1 MKIYHLLILIGVLL
15 IAVTITL
22 GVAAQEPPA
31 PEDAV
36 GEPPTFL
43 SHIWEAW
50 SNSPHARFEDEAFRH
65 WDADGA
71 VEENCAR
78 CHSTPGYADFLGADG
93 SEAGVVDAPAALGT
107 VINCDACHNEVATDL
122 TSVTFPSG
130 AEITDL
136 NDAARCMVCHQGRA
150 SMNTVNGLIEE
161 AGLADEPNT
170 VSDELRFINIHY
182 YAAAASLYGS
192 EAHGGYEFADMRYQ
206 SRFRHVEGIDTCI
219 DCHDPHTLEI
229 QVNVCT
235 NCHEDVESAEDLR
248 SIRMMGSGIDYDG
261 DGDLEE
267 GIAGEIETLQE
278 LLWGT
283 IQVYAADVAGA
294 PVTHGDGY
302 PYFFNDLND
311 NGELDDDENNGDN
324 AFSSFT
330 PLLVQTIYNYQVSL
344 KDPGNFAHNAKY
356 HIELLVDSINML
368 NAQIGDGG
376 EDTSQLNRDD
386 PGHFNTTREAF
397 RHWDED
403 GVVDATCTR
412 CHTAEGLPFYIET
425 GVTIPREPSD
435 SLACSTCHTS
445 IAPDEVAVHTLDNV
459 VFPSGLE
466 VSFGEGD
473 PNNVCLNCHQG
484 RESSSTVARAISGA
498 GVGDDETSEAL
509 RFRNPHYFAAGAT
522 LFGNDAQGGFQYD
535 GMEYSGRF
543 EHARRFNTCTDCHDT
558 HTLENRVEECSDC
571 HEDVETQEDI
581 LMIRQEEDVDV
592 EGIDY
597 DGDSDATEPIRD
609 EMMALHDALF
619 VAIQDYAANTAG
631 SPIAYNA
638 AAYPYWYIDANANG
652 EVDADETEG
661 YASWTPNLVRA
672 TYNYLFVAKDPGSF
686 AHNADYSMQLLY
698 DALQSLGADVASFT
712 RPPVTESE

>member
-1 MKIYHLLILIGVLL
+1 M
-15 IAVTITL
+15 
-22 GVAAQEPPA
+22 
-31 PEDAV
+31 
-36 GEPPTFL
+36 
-43 SHIWEAW
+43 
-50 SNSPHARFEDEAFRH
+50 
-65 WDADGA
+65 
-71 VEENCAR
+71 
-78 CHSTPGYADFLGADG
+78 
-93 SEAGVVDAPAALGT
+93 
-107 VINCDACHNEVATDL
+107 
-122 TSVTFPSG
+122 
-130 AEITDL
+130 
-136 NDAARCMVCHQGRA
+136 
-150 SMNTVNGLIEE
+150 IEE

-170 VSDELRFINIHY
+170 VSADLRFINIHY

-192 EAHGGYEFADMRYQ
+192 EAHGGYEFEGMLYQ

-219 DCHDPHTLEI
+219 DCHNPHTLE
-229 QVNVCT
+229 VNVNTCT
-235 NCHEDVESAEDLR
+235 NCHEGVASVEDLR
-248 SIRMMGSGIDYDG
+248 SIRMLGSGIDYDG

-278 LLWGT
+278 ILWAS
-283 IQVYAADVAGA
+283 IQTYAADVAGA
-294 PVTHGDGY
+294 PIVHGDGY
-302 PYFFNDLND
+302 PYFFNDLNA
-311 NGELDDDENNGDN
+311 NGETDEDEANGDN
-324 AFSSFT
+324 AFSSWT

-368 NAQIGDGG
+368 AAQGEGGGD
-376 EDTSQLNRDD
+376 ETSQLNRDD

-425 GVTIPREPSD
+425 GAVIPREPSD

-445 IAPDEVAVHTLDNV
+445 IAPDAVAVHTLDNV
-459 VFPSGLE
+459 TFPSGLE

-484 RESSSTVARAISGA
+484 RESSSTVARSIGAA

-558 HTLENRVEECSDC
+558 HVLENRVEECSDC
-571 HEDVETQEDI
+571 HESVETKEDI
-581 LMIRQEEDVDV
+581 LLIRQEADVDV
-592 EGIDY
+592 EGVDY
-597 DGDSDATEPIRD
+597 DGDGDATEPIRD
-609 EMMALHDALF
+609 EIMSLHDALF

-631 SPIAYNA
+631 SPIAYNG

-672 TYNYLFVAKDPGSF
+672 IYNYLFIAKDPGSF

-698 DALQSLGADVASFT
+698 DALQSLGGDVSTFT
-712 RPPVTESE
+712 RPPVTESED